1 MATDVSSSGF
11 AKILK
16 QKWHTDLLL
25 KAGDS
30 NGFAAISAHKL
41 VNAARSEVF
50 KKMLE
55 SKATKA
61 SSDQTLFFSEMR
73 HEELETLV
81 KFMYNDHG
89 LVSSSKLKKHVRSLY
104 LAAQRYEI
112 PHLRDL
118 CRNELISSLSSSNAL
133 DELSQVPL
141 DKPLTDAVLSFIA
154 RNINTFLDSSMTT
167 ENNLEI
173 FLGGFAKVF
182 NEQWQV
188 DVRLK
193 AGDSNENAAISAH
206 KLVLAAR
213 SEVFKKMLESDK
225 FKGTADQIETVTL
238 PELKQEELEALVG
251 FIYNNRSV
259 LSEKEKI
266 HAQTLFVAADKYD
279 IPHLRDLCRKELIS
293 SLKLANVIN
302 ILELSLIPFDE
313 ALNDAA
319 VMFVVRNLLAI
330 CDTVEFKLF
339 VVTNPDLT
347 VDIMKSSKSRRWKH
361 YYIF

>member
-154 RNINTFLDSSMTT
+154 RNINTFLDSCEFKMFVARNPNLAVEITKAFLNPVMIPSQSNMSLMMIMMMMMTMTT
-167 ENNLEI
+167 
-173 FLGGFAKVF
+173 
-182 NEQWQV
+182 
-188 DVRLK
+188 
-193 AGDSNENAAISAH
+193 
-206 KLVLAAR
+206 
-213 SEVFKKMLESDK
+213 
-225 FKGTADQIETVTL
+225 
-238 PELKQEELEALVG
+238 
-251 FIYNNRSV
+251 
-259 LSEKEKI
+259 KI
-266 HAQTLFVAADKYD
+266 
-279 IPHLRDLCRKELIS
+279 R
-293 SLKLANVIN
+293 
-302 ILELSLIPFDE
+302 
-313 ALNDAA
+313 
-319 VMFVVRNLLAI
+319 
-330 CDTVEFKLF
+330 
-339 VVTNPDLT
+339 
-347 VDIMKSSKSRRWKH
+347 
-361 YYIF
+361 